1 MTQITV
7 NINDNSKL
15 AFFVD
20 LIKSLDFASISE
32 EPEYTASERKYT
44 KSEKK
49 ILDNIEQGLKEV
61 KLIEQGKMKGTPVKE
76 FLDEL

>member
-7 NINDNSKL
+7 NINDKSKL
-15 AFFVD
+15 SLFIE

-32 EPEYTASERKYT
+32 NKEKIHS

-49 ILDNIEQGLKEV
+49 ILDGIEQGLKEV
-61 KLIEQGKMKGTPVKE
+61 KLIEQGKMKSRPAKE
-76 FLDEL
+76 FLNEL